1 MKKAEFDKKF
11 EEKKDLQIAVE
22 ALFSNRK
29 VEEAKS
35 MVHIELLST
44 KDYSS
49 LLNVTN
55 KEMAEGYSLVF
66 ALPSSFLSEEK
77 AKIIRQELI
86 NRDLLDT
93 IVLIPSDWIGNV
105 RDDIALLFLNTNNRQ
120 KGIVKFIDIT
130 YDSGGDIAPNG
141 WCVANLIFYNSFPG
155 YENLRGIIDEDQEY
169 LLGKYFDEFIC
180 EVGHYKI
187 EKSNCSLEPARY
199 INRLPFFNGYHL
211 YELWDTVDK
220 KVKNTK
226 GRIIHDYDLKDSTSH
241 YEIDVSLIES
251 SEGYG
256 DYYVLNGRY
265 ILVAKTGKLCP
276 TLVDTKGYT
285 IYVPCEEIEA
295 IANDDEELLNDY
307 AISELRKPY
316 VEWQRNKWQSG
327 YVSFLRIPVPDS
339 TDGKSSLELQRE
351 SFVHNKYK
359 DVCEYCRHPDLF
371 YLIAMLGEEEIKND
385 SSVPNKIRNVMENYV
400 LPLLYKN
407 DIKPQKGKDGKE
419 PDPKTNISGYSKA
432 LPKGTPEYIKGGF
445 YTISFL
451 APEGSHDHEGT
462 KIQKAIREGE
472 CPYLSTSLVYDL
484 INIIVLCKQF
494 ENKTI

>member
-187 EKSNCSLEPARY
+187 EKSNCSLFSGR
-199 INRLPFFNGYHL
+199 
-211 YELWDTVDK
+211 
-220 KVKNTK
+220 KNT
-226 GRIIHDYDLKDSTSH
+226 
-241 YEIDVSLIES
+241 
-251 SEGYG
+251 
-256 DYYVLNGRY
+256 
-265 ILVAKTGKLCP
+265 
-276 TLVDTKGYT
+276 
-285 IYVPCEEIEA
+285 
-295 IANDDEELLNDY
+295 
-307 AISELRKPY
+307 
-316 VEWQRNKWQSG
+316 W
-327 YVSFLRIPVPDS
+327 
-339 TDGKSSLELQRE
+339 
-351 SFVHNKYK
+351 
-359 DVCEYCRHPDLF
+359 
-371 YLIAMLGEEEIKND
+371 
-385 SSVPNKIRNVMENYV
+385 
-400 LPLLYKN
+400 
-407 DIKPQKGKDGKE
+407 
-419 PDPKTNISGYSKA
+419 
-432 LPKGTPEYIKGGF
+432 
-445 YTISFL
+445 
-451 APEGSHDHEGT
+451 
-462 KIQKAIREGE
+462 
-472 CPYLSTSLVYDL
+472 
-484 INIIVLCKQF
+484 
-494 ENKTI
+494 